1 MFKNYLKIAL
11 RNLKKFKGYSL
22 INIAGLAIGMA
33 VCIMIL
39 LWVNNEL
46 SYDRFFNEGN
56 QIYRI
61 ISVNHAGGD
70 IAKSPGSPSPIGP
83 TLLDN
88 FPEVINFTRVQSG
101 WSGWYLHYGDK
112 NFSEEKLA
120 CADPSFFEIFDF
132 EFIKGDPKTCLKD
145 RYSIVLT
152 ETLAKKCFGEKDP
165 MGQVMQI
172 SSHDMQIT
180 GIIKNTPENSHLQ
193 FDYVF
198 PIINMTEWRESK
210 IDSWKY
216 TQFATYIKL
225 GKQADFQQLNFK
237 IENIVKEYD
246 PETKLTVNLQP
257 LKDIHLH
264 SKDMN
269 SWMIVYPN
277 PGNIT
282 YVYLFSI
289 IGVCILLVAC
299 VNFMNLSTARAGT
312 RIKEIGV
319 RRVSGAERKD
329 LFKQFLNEA
338 MLLTLLASA
347 VAILIVKLLLPIF
360 NEMSGKELIFNLFTN
375 KSMLLGVFTLT
386 FLTGFISGSYPAIYL
401 SSFNP
406 TGIFKAKSHFG
417 VSKSGVLRKILVVGQ
432 FAFAIILISASL
444 VIFNQINYIQ
454 NKNLG
459 YDKENLICFASYG
472 EFGRNYET
480 TKNELLQNP
489 DILNVCLAFPPSN
502 FGGTTDIDWEGKDQN
517 QEVVFFFD
525 IGDYDYFKTFNFK
538 LSEGRYYS
546 RKFPSD
552 TANFVVNE
560 TAVKV
565 MGFEA
570 PIGKRFRYKNKTGQI
585 IGVVK
590 DYHGG
595 SLHSPIMPKVIELG
609 NRGFF
614 VCVKYREGKTAEVV
628 KFAELKWKKYVQN
641 RPFRYTFVDESIN
654 EFYKNERN
662 IGRIFGYFTIIAIF
676 IACLG
681 LFGLVSF
688 MTEIRTKEIGIRK
701 VLGAKIHGIVIL
713 LSKEFIKWVLLANV
727 IAIPVTYFG
736 AGKWLQN
743 FAYHFEL
750 GWQIF
755 LYSAVAAF
763 FIAILT
769 VSYQA
774 IKAAIANPIESLRYE

>member
-1 MFKNYLKIAL
+1 
-11 RNLKKFKGYSL
+11 
-22 INIAGLAIGMA
+22 
-33 VCIMIL
+33 
-39 LWVNNEL
+39 
-46 SYDRFFNEGN
+46 
-56 QIYRI
+56 
-61 ISVNHAGGD
+61 
-70 IAKSPGSPSPIGP
+70 
-83 TLLDN
+83 
-88 FPEVINFTRVQSG
+88 
-101 WSGWYLHYGDK
+101 
-112 NFSEEKLA
+112 
-120 CADPSFFEIFDF
+120 
-132 EFIKGDPKTCLKD
+132 
-145 RYSIVLT
+145 
-152 ETLAKKCFGEKDP
+152 
-165 MGQVMQI
+165 
-172 SSHDMQIT
+172 
-180 GIIKNTPENSHLQ
+180 
-193 FDYVF
+193 
-198 PIINMTEWRESK
+198 
-210 IDSWKY
+210 
-216 TQFATYIKL
+216 
-225 GKQADFQQLNFK
+225 
-237 IENIVKEYD
+237 
-246 PETKLTVNLQP
+246 
-257 LKDIHLH
+257 
-264 SKDMN
+264 
-269 SWMIVYPN
+269 
-277 PGNIT
+277 
-282 YVYLFSI
+282 
-289 IGVCILLVAC
+289 
-299 VNFMNLSTARAGT
+299 MNLSTARTGT

-565 MGFEA
+565 MGFET

-609 NRGFF
+609 DRGFF
-614 VCVKYREGKTAEVV
+614 VCVKYREGKTAEDIPLDMKDASESARLELVEAA
-628 KFAELKWKKYVQN
+628 AEGNDTLLEKYLNGGELTAAEVTN
-641 RPFRYTFVDESIN
+641 GLASVIRGGTFIPV
-654 EFYKNERN
+654 FVAA
-662 IGRIFGYFTIIAIF
+662 GGA
-676 IACLG
+676 
-681 LFGLVSF
+681 
-688 MTEIRTKEIGIRK
+688 EIGILPLLSAVK
-701 VLGAKIHGIVIL
+701 DLLPDPTETNPIIAQGKSGEETLKTDDSGPLAVYVWKTTADPFVGKQTYIKIFSGVLNSDMRIWNQSKGIEERLGGLFIPRGKSTTAVKILHSGDIGVVPKLSETATGNTLCDKAHPLELPIPEYPNSLYRVSIDPITQADSAKI
-713 LSKEFIKWVLLANV
+713 S
-727 IAIPVTYFG
+727 P
-736 AGKWLQN
+736 
-743 FAYHFEL
+743 
-750 GWQIF
+750 
-755 LYSAVAAF
+755 S
-763 FIAILT
+763 LT
-769 VSYQA
+769 MIRAST
-774 IKAAIANPIESLRYE
+774 